1 MSQLAGPDL
10 VAGGIPASGVAA
22 GCPAIFALDNFRD
35 GGVAV
40 VSDVATA
47 IVGNVGSARCW
58 ADVGLESEA
67 SDKELRVALGGRTVS
82 AVRTGRDWPA
92 LLGIERRNGFEAVRG
107 PVVAALWDHY
117 LQGASVIQVD
127 LAVSPDRR
135 SVMAGLALPT
145 E

>member
-1 MSQLAGPDL
+1 M
-10 VAGGIPASGVAA
+10 
-22 GCPAIFALDNFRD
+22 
-35 GGVAV
+35 

-47 IVGNVGSARCW
+47 IVGNVGLARCW